1 MSDLTERES
10 QVLNFIKSFTG
21 AKGYPPTVREIGRA
35 VGLSSTSTVFSYL
48 KRLETKGYLRRNKD
62 MPRAMEL
69 TDRDNGAALVRVP
82 LLGRVPAGTPVPAVE
97 HCEESLELPA
107 SVVGTGDLFALRVR
121 GNSMVDAG
129 ILEGDVVVVRWQTTA
144 ENGDIVVALIDDEA
158 TVKRFFKENNHIRLQ
173 PENRALQP
181 IVTDNAVILGK
192 VVFLFR
198 KY

>member
-10 QVLNFIKSFTG
+10 QILNFIKSFVN

-48 KRLETKGYLRRNKD
+48 KRLEKKGYLRRGQA
-62 MPRAMEL
+62 MPRALGLAGRE
-69 TDRDNGAALVRVP
+69 DGARLVRVP
-82 LLGRVPAGTPVPAVE
+82 VLGNVPAGIPTPAVE

-107 SVVGTGDLFALRVR
+107 SVVGMGDLFALRVR

-129 ILEGDVVVVRWQTTA
+129 IFEGDTVVVRWQPTA

-158 TVKRFFKENNHIRLQ
+158 TVKRFFKEDGHIRLQ